1 MREVISFLRQLLMT
15 SNSGPPP
22 IADNTG
28 LMGTYNVD
36 FVLEEVQLSPP
47 AGGTGVRGGGSPQER
62 QFTPPVP
69 KALEEQLGLRLERGK
84 APAEF
89 VVIDHIEQPTE
100 N

>member
-1 MREVISFLRQLLMT
+1 MGEVIDFLRLLLQA
-15 SNSGPPP
+15 NHGPAP

-28 LMGTYNVD
+28 LMGIYNID
-36 FVLEEVQLSPP
+36 FVLEEIRLSPP
-47 AGGTGVRGGGSPQER
+47 PTGTGVRGGGSPQER

-69 KALEEQLGLRLERGK
+69 KALEEQLGLHLERGK

-100 N
+100 D

>member
-1 MREVISFLRQLLMT
+1 MGEVTNFLRQLLMT
-15 SNSGPPP
+15 STSGPPP
-22 IADNTG
+22 IADKTG
-28 LMGTYNVD
+28 LMGIYDID
-36 FVLEEVQLSPP
+36 FALEEVRLSPP
-47 AGGTGVRGGGSPQER
+47 PTGGGVRGGGSPQER
-62 QFTPPVP
+62 QFTPPIP